1 MTGLIAIDESGDL
14 GSAGTKYFTIAAIVM
29 LRPRNLKK
37 AADAIPKRDYEIKW
51 NNSNPQTRRDIISE
65 MSDLPFKI
73 VYYTVNKNHPDN
85 HKPIYGNE
93 LYERVL
99 RQVISDA
106 ISVLPCKDFNLFL
119 DSNNFITISR
129 LRQMVEE
136 ESKNQGINPKRVDK
150 VQSEQNKCIQ
160 LVDFVAGAV
169 KAQYEALDDTLKI
182 LNGKISFARRH

>member
-1 MTGLIAIDESGDL
+1 M
-14 GSAGTKYFTIAAIVM
+14 
-29 LRPRNLKK
+29 
-37 AADAIPKRDYEIKW
+37 
-51 NNSNPQTRRDIISE
+51 
-65 MSDLPFKI
+65 
-73 VYYTVNKNHPDN
+73 NKNHPDN

-136 ESKNQGINPKRVDK
+136 ESKNQGVNPKRVDK